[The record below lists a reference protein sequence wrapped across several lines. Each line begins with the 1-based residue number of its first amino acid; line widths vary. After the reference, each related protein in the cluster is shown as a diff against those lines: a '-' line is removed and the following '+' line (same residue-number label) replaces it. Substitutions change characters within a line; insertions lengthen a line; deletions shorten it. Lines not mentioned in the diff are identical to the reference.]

1 MNKPIWKSK
10 TVLVALIAFIL
21 AIVQFYGIEIP
32 TEVYTALAALG
43 LYSVRDAIK

>member
-1 MNKPIWKSK
+1 MNKKIYKSK
-10 TVLVALIAFIL
+10 TIWVAFIALVL